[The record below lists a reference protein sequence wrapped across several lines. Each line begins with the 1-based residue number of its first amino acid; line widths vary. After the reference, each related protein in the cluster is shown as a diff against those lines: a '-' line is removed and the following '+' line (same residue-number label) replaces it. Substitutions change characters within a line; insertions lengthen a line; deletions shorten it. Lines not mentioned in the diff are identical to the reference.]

1 VETVSATEFKNRLGS
16 YLQGIARDPIV
27 IEKSGKPVAVLLS
40 HDEYD
45 RLVHYEDYVWAEKA
59 RRAEESGEFLGHEE
73 TMKFLLSRFVADEDA
88 PT

>member
-1 VETVSATEFKNRLGS
+1 METVSATEFKNRLGS

-88 PT
+88 ST